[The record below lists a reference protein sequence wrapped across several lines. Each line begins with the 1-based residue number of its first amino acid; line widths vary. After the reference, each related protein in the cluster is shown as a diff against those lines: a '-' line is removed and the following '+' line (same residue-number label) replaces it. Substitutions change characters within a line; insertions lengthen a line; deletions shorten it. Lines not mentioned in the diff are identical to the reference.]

1 MKRYELDKYKED
13 IINLYV
19 YEKLS
24 CSKIAEIMNCSLCGI
39 YDALK
44 RWNIKTRS
52 LRDSHLIYSVNES
65 YFYKIDTEEKAY
77 WLGFI
82 YADGYI
88 TGNKLG
94 ISLANIDKTHLEKF
108 KKCIDSDYEIKSYIS
123 NSVYGTCEYCRILIN
138 SKRVVEDIKNKGVIN
153 NKSLKIKF
161 PSDKIL
167 DTKLYNHFIRG
178 YFDGDGSLVL
188 SKNSIN
194 FKFCGTKEFLE
205 ALVDIFNSISNY
217 KYKKRLY
224 KRRNDDKNNYYISY
238 DGRIKTLNIM
248 DYLYNNCNIYL
259 ERKYE
264 KYERLKSTL

>member
-1 MKRYELDKYKED
+1 
-13 IINLYV
+13 
-19 YEKLS
+19 
-24 CSKIAEIMNCSLCGI
+24 
-39 YDALK
+39 
-44 RWNIKTRS
+44 
-52 LRDSHLIYSVNES
+52 
-65 YFYKIDTEEKAY
+65 
-77 WLGFI
+77 
-82 YADGYI
+82 
-88 TGNKLG
+88 
-94 ISLANIDKTHLEKF
+94 
-108 KKCIDSDYEIKSYIS
+108 
-123 NSVYGTCEYCRILIN
+123 
-138 SKRVVEDIKNKGVIN
+138 VIN

-238 DGRIKTLNIM
+238 GGRIKTLNIM

>member
-1 MKRYELDKYKED
+1 
-13 IINLYV
+13 
-19 YEKLS
+19 
-24 CSKIAEIMNCSLCGI
+24 MNCSLCGI

-108 KKCIDSDYEIKSYIS
+108 KKCIDSDHEIKSYIS

-138 SKRVVEDIKNKGVIN
+138 SKKVVEDIKNKGVIN
-153 NKSLKIKF
+153 NKSLKLKF
-161 PSDKIL
+161 PSNRIL
-167 DTKLYNHFIRG
+167 DRNLYKHFIRG

-188 SKNSIN
+188 SKSSIN

-205 ALVDIFNSISNY
+205 ALVDVFNSISSY

-238 DGRIKTLNIM
+238 GGRMKTLNIM

-259 ERKYE
+259 ERKYK